1 MTLPP
6 SGQISIE
13 QIRLEMGE
21 VGGNYSLTALST
33 APKLNLA
40 AAPRPDAVAPHAT
53 SEFYNYSDS
62 LPVSPSVT
70 PSVTRSLTPTPTP
83 SVTRGLAP
91 SLTPSVT
98 PSITVTPSV
107 TPSITITPSVTVTPS
122 VSACFAFY
130 SMELG
135 SVLGDDC
142 SNAGVPFTAYGSN
155 VPLEIGSR
163 VFTTAGCSGNING
176 EYTDYSTSY
185 LITNSVVISAQ
196 PCAT

>member
-40 AAPRPDAVAPHAT
+40 AAPRPDAVPPHAA
-53 SEFYNYSDS
+53 SEFYNYTDASA
-62 LPVSPSVT
+62 VSPSVT
-70 PSVTRSLTPTPTP
+70 PSVTPSLTPTPTP

-122 VSACFAFY
+122 VSACFAY
-130 SMELG
+130 YTMDLA
-135 SVLGDDC
+135 SVLGNDC
-142 SNAGVPFTAYGSN
+142 TNAGVPFTAYANS

-163 VFTTAGCSGNING
+163 VFTTSGCSGNING
-176 EYTDYSTSY
+176 EYTDSGTSY
-185 LITNSVVISAQ
+185 LITNSVVVSSQ